1 MPTVIDLPF
10 AAPIPKGNEVL
21 VVTFELDGK
30 SPTLVHDK
38 TTGVAYFP
46 DDLSGPLMRAPE
58 LAIDDPV
65 GAITR
70 FAWTVKNTLAGVS
83 VGALV
88 SIRTGQRGHEEST
101 RLLVEPASSQPYR

>member
-1 MPTVIDLPF
+1 MPTTIDLPF
-10 AAPIPKGNEVL
+10 SAPVPKGNEVL

-30 SPTLVHDK
+30 SPVLVHDK
-38 TTGVAYFP
+38 TAALVYFP

-70 FAWTVKNTLAGVS
+70 FPWVVKSAIAGIS
-83 VGALV
+83 LGALV
-88 SIRTGQRGHEEST
+88 SMRLGLRGQEPTT
-101 RLLVEPASSQPYR
+101 RLVVEPASTQPYR